1 MSDYW
6 RFSKQQKKI
15 FSYSRQESKLIIFH
29 MISLISSRSRP
40 MTGYQD
46 FVNIFGSGIFIKS
59 REIAKKFSFQK
70 ALSSVYII
78 PTFFR
83 GIYYIPTHRERK
95 GHFIENKQDFFTN
108 LFNSR
113 YGRMKWYWGLSTSA
127 RYHGMEWSATKILE
141 IVTLEKSKTI
151 NISEKIGSLKKKK
164 SYRSALLVQYLS
176 SLEVNII
183 YIHKANQESFSSIK
197 IDETIGP
204 VCGKEQIKKD
214 IEKFSSKIR
223 NPSLKKIYNRIITR
237 YN

>member
-1 MSDYW
+1 
-6 RFSKQQKKI
+6 
-15 FSYSRQESKLIIFH
+15 
-29 MISLISSRSRP
+29 

-46 FVNIFGSGIFIKS
+46 FVNIFSSGKFVKS
-59 REIAKKFSFQK
+59 SEIAKKFSFQK

-95 GHFIENKQDFFTN
+95 GHFIENKQDFFIN

-113 YGRMKWYWGLSTSA
+113 YGRKKWYWGLSTSA
-127 RYHGMEWSATKILE
+127 RYYGIEWSATKILE
-141 IVTLEKSKTI
+141 IVSQEKSKTI
-151 NISEKIGSLKKKK
+151 NISEKIQSLKKKK

-176 SLEVNII
+176 SLDVNII
-183 YIHKANQESFSSIK
+183 YIHKGKQESFSSIK

-204 VCGKEQIKKD
+204 VCAKEQIPKD

-223 NPSLKKIYNRIITR
+223 NHNIKKIYKRILTR